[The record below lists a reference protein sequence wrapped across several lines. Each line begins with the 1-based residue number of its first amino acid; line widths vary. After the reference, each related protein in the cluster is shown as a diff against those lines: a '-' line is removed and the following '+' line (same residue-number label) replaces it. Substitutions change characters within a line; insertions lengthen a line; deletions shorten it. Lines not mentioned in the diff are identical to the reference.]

1 LIKIEN
7 KMAIEQIKL
16 NQRTIALGYPTYII
30 AEVGSNHNRE
40 IDTAKKLIEVAKES
54 GCDAVKFQSYTADG
68 IYSIYTP
75 RISEMEGRS
84 KPEETPY
91 ELIKRI
97 QMPVEWHPLLKEY
110 CDRIGITFCST
121 PFDESMVD
129 VLESVN
135 VPFYKIASY
144 EITHYP
150 MLAKIAK
157 TGKPVILSTGNSG
170 LDDIE
175 LAIDNLEKNGCKDY
189 ALLHCVS
196 QYPAEF
202 EDINL
207 RCINTLRTA
216 FDCVV
221 GFSDHTT
228 DYLSSALAVSL
239 GASIIEK
246 HITLDK
252 SYDGPDHP
260 FSLEPNE
267 LKQFVRAIR
276 DTELILG
283 SSVKKVRK
291 SEEENHRIG
300 RRSLIAALDIKK
312 NEIITADKLVVKRP
326 ALGLH
331 PKYIN
336 LINGKI
342 AKKNIPKDKWLT
354 WDCIF

>member
-1 LIKIEN
+1 MK
-7 KMAIEQIKL
+7 K
-16 NQRTIALGYPTYII
+16 TIALDQKTVGMGYPCYII
-30 AEVGSNHNRE
+30 AEIGSNHNRE
-40 IDTAKKLIEVAKES
+40 LETAKKLINVAKDS
-54 GCDAVKFQSYTADG
+54 KCDAVKFQSYTAEG

-91 ELIKRI
+91 KLIKRI

-110 CDRIGITFCST
+110 CNENGITFCST
-121 PFDESMVD
+121 PFDEAMVD

-135 VPFYKIASY
+135 VPFYKVSSY

-150 MLAKIAK
+150 MLEKIAK

-170 LDDIE
+170 LADIE
-175 LAIDNLEKNGCKDY
+175 RAVDVLEKNGCNDY

-196 QYPAEF
+196 QYPARF

-207 RCINTLRTA
+207 RCINTLKSA

-228 DYLSSALAVSL
+228 DFLSSALAVSL

-252 SYDGPDHP
+252 SCDGPDHP

-267 LKQFVRAIR
+267 LKQFVQVIR
-276 DTELILG
+276 DAELILG
-283 SSVKKVRK
+283 CSVKKVRK

-312 NEIITADKLVVKRP
+312 GETITADKLVVKRP

-331 PKYIN
+331 PKYFD
-336 LINGKI
+336 LVVGKKAKEDI
-342 AKKNIPKDKWLT
+342 AKDRWIT
-354 WDCIF
+354 WECLF